1 LEYLQQVEPLSI
13 FPLLTIAGL
22 MSVKKKDDQKQRA
35 IPNGSKG
42 LIKQYEMMDR
52 AVNKNQCM
60 DGERFDEK
68 EEAEEEEQAECWD
81 L

>member
-1 LEYLQQVEPLSI
+1 MTRNNEP
-13 FPLLTIAGL
+13 FPTAE
-22 MSVKKKDDQKQRA
+22 KA
-35 IPNGSKG
+35 F
-42 LIKQYEMMDR
+42 IKQYEMMDR

-68 EEAEEEEQAECWD
+68 EEAEEEQAECWD

>member
-1 LEYLQQVEPLSI
+1 
-13 FPLLTIAGL
+13 
-22 MSVKKKDDQKQRA
+22 
-35 IPNGSKG
+35 
-42 LIKQYEMMDR
+42 MMDR